1 MRISTRRLVECVRA
15 FVIDVLT
22 SVNTVNF
29 CERHRAG
36 QPNQVFSADDGINY
50 GIFYDIMS
58 SITPPL
64 PQGTHKSSSTAPI
77 SDARWQAVRVGPYNS
92 LRGATNGPITLD
104 ERKLAAVGAAPVV

>member
-1 MRISTRRLVECVRA
+1 MKIL
-15 FVIDVLT
+15 
-22 SVNTVNF
+22 NTVTVN
-29 CERHRAG
+29 RNGTALA
-36 QPNQVFSADDGINY
+36 NQVTRANDGINY
-50 GIFYDIMS
+50 GTSYDIMS

-64 PQGTHKSSSTAPI
+64 PQGTHKNSSTAPI